1 MTSNVTLNYMRCY
14 TKFRVSSFPLPLLI
28 CLLLCG
34 TVVAEETRPNILFIL
49 ADDVGQEVL
58 GCYGG
63 ESYATP
69 NLDALA
75 RTGMRFNH
83 AYSMPLCHPS
93 RITLMTGKYPF
104 RQDEGT
110 WGGFPESEDAYTFSN
125 RLRNAGYKTGMAGKW
140 QLCLLRDDPN
150 HPQRL
155 GFDESHM
162 FGWHEGPR
170 YYEPMIYHNG
180 SVRDDTL
187 GHYGPDLYVRS
198 LIEFMKK
205 NRDQPFLAYFPMALV
220 HNVTDDLKEH
230 VPYGPLDR
238 WDSFPEMVAEM
249 DRAVGRLVAALN
261 ALKLRE
267 KTLIVFVGD
276 NGTATI
282 VKIRA
287 DAHDQFV
294 RIPVVSQRNGRLI
307 PGGKGTLLNSGT
319 SVPLIANWPGTI
331 APGQAVDD
339 LVDFSDFLPTFNE
352 LAEIPLPEDQELD
365 GRSFA
370 SVLYGTGKSS
380 RTWAYS
386 EEAVGPSPGGVEAER
401 ENSGLRWVRTSDWK
415 LYSDGRLFDMQNDD
429 REETPIRESEES
441 QEGSHARFILQAAF
455 KELGF

>member
-1 MTSNVTLNYMRCY
+1 MKRYIIISILAGL
-14 TKFRVSSFPLPLLI
+14 SQ
-28 CLLLCG
+28 LCSA
-34 TVVAEETRPNILFIL
+34 AERPNILFIL

-63 ESYATP
+63 ESYDTP

-83 AYSMPLCHPS
+83 GYSMPLCHPS
-93 RITLMTGKYPF
+93 RVTLMTGKYPF
-104 RQDEGT
+104 RHDEAT
-110 WGGFPESEDAYTFSN
+110 WGGFPESEVPHTFSN
-125 RLRNAGYKTGMAGKW
+125 RLRDAGYETGIAGKW
-140 QLCLLRDDPN
+140 QLCLMRDDPN

-180 SVRDDTL
+180 TVREDTL

-198 LIEFMKK
+198 LIEFMKT
-205 NRDQPFLAYFPMALV
+205 NRDRPFLAYYPMALT
-220 HNVTDDLKEH
+220 HNVTDDLEKH
-230 VPYGPLDR
+230 VPYGPFNR
-238 WDSFPEMVAEM
+238 WDSYPEMVAEM
-249 DRAVGRLVAALN
+249 DRAVGRIVAALN
-261 ALKLRE
+261 ALGLRE
-267 KTLIVFVGD
+267 NTLIVFVGD
-276 NGTATI
+276 NGTPKHI
-282 VKIRA
+282 KIRA

-294 RIPVVSQRNGRLI
+294 HVPVVSQCNGRFV

-319 SVPLIANWPGTI
+319 SVPLIANWSGTI

-339 LVDFSDFLPTFNE
+339 LVDLSDFLPTFCE

-370 SVLYGTGKSS
+370 SVLYGTGMSS

-401 ENSGLRWVRTSDWK
+401 ENSGLKWVRTSDWK

-429 REETPIRESEES
+429 REETPIREGEES
-441 QEGSHARFILQAAF
+441 QEGSHARLILEAAF
-455 KELGF
+455 KNLDF

>member
-1 MTSNVTLNYMRCY
+1 
-14 TKFRVSSFPLPLLI
+14 
-28 CLLLCG
+28 
-34 TVVAEETRPNILFIL
+34 
-49 ADDVGQEVL
+49 
-58 GCYGG
+58 
-63 ESYATP
+63 
-69 NLDALA
+69 
-75 RTGMRFNH
+75 
-83 AYSMPLCHPS
+83 
-93 RITLMTGKYPF
+93 MTGKYPF

-205 NRDQPFLAYFPMALV
+205 NRDKPFLAYFPMALV
-220 HNVTDDLKEH
+220 HNVTDDLEEH

-238 WDSFPEMVAEM
+238 WDSYSEMVDEM
-249 DRAVGRLVAALN
+249 DRAVGRLVGALN

-276 NGTATI
+276 NGTATN

-287 DAHDQFV
+287 DAHDEFV
-294 RIPVVSQRNGRLI
+294 RIPVVSRQNGRLV

-339 LVDFSDFLPTFNE
+339 LVDLSDFLPTFNE

-370 SVLYGTGKSS
+370 SVLLGKGRSS
-380 RTWAYS
+380 RTWAYA
-386 EEAVGPSPGGVEAER
+386 EEAVGPRPGGVEAER

-429 REETPIRESEES
+429 REETPIREGEES
-441 QEGSHARFILQAAF
+441 QEGSHARLILEAAF
-455 KELGF
+455 KNLEF